1 MTLVRNGYSW
11 SGGERNRF
19 FLNGGEGRFHEI
31 SHLSGLDQIED
42 GRGLAIVDWDQDG
55 LLDLWYRNRTAPR
68 LRLMHNQRRSH
79 PSVALRLEGTKC
91 NRDAIGAVVEM
102 KSSSADEHWVQS
114 VRAGDLFLSQ
124 SSKWLHF
131 GLGTN
136 KSELTAKVLW
146 PGGHEEVFTGIRPG
160 RYHIKQGTGKARPI
174 GERQK
179 ITLKDQELTLPSSN
193 SSARVILPGR
203 VPFPIFGYRDQSAK
217 RKTITPGARATLVVL
232 WSGNCVRCK
241 EGIKNFAKNTEAF
254 RLNNLNI
261 VALSTDGVEGP
272 TADLSAA
279 YDLIEKTKFPFSWG
293 FIDQAAA
300 QKLHHFQEKLF
311 DRTPA
316 PSVPLAI
323 LLDQNLRALVI
334 YRGENDIPTILSD
347 LQTTLGSTA
356 VQLYHLAPPLRGTW
370 FTNPLPQR
378 DIDRLFPAGQ

>member
-1 MTLVRNGYSW
+1 
-11 SGGERNRF
+11 
-19 FLNGGEGRFHEI
+19 
-31 SHLSGLDQIED
+31 
-42 GRGLAIVDWDQDG
+42 
-55 LLDLWYRNRTAPR
+55 
-68 LRLMHNQRRSH
+68 
-79 PSVALRLEGTKC
+79 
-91 NRDAIGAVVEM
+91 M
-102 KSSSADEHWVQS
+102 KSSSADEYWVQS

-136 KSELTAKVLW
+136 KLELTAKVLW
-146 PGGHEEVFTGIRPG
+146 PGGHEEVFTGIRTG
-160 RYHIKQGTGKARPI
+160 RYHLKQGTGKAKPI
-174 GERQK
+174 SERQK
-179 ITLKDQELTLPSSN
+179 IALKKQELIVPASN

-203 VPFPIFGYRDQSAK
+203 VPFPIVGYRDQSAK
-217 RKTITPGARATLVVL
+217 RKTITPGARATLVML

-241 EGIKNFAKNTEAF
+241 EGLKNFAKNTEAF

-272 TADLSAA
+272 AADLSST

-293 FIDQAAA
+293 FIDQAAV

-311 DRTPA
+311 DRTPG

-323 LLDQNLRALVI
+323 LLDQNFRALTI
-334 YRGENDIPTILSD
+334 YRGETDISTIVSD
-347 LQTTLGSTA
+347 LQTTLSSTA

-378 DIDRLFPAGQ
+378 DIDRLFPVGQ